1 MPVMNDMNGNCL
13 DFVCFPF
20 NLSSISFQES
30 WSLRRCE
37 NMPVTALLRW
47 KGEGKRKMS
56 ERWEIRDI
64 RAELESKLTI

>member
-1 MPVMNDMNGNCL
+1 
-13 DFVCFPF
+13 
-20 NLSSISFQES
+20 
-30 WSLRRCE
+30 
-37 NMPVTALLRW
+37 MPVTALLRW